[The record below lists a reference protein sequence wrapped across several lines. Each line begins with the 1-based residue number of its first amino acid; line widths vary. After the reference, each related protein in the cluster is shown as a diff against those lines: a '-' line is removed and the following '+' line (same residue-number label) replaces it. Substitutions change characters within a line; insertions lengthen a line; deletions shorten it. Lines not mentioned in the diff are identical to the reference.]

1 MEFNNT
7 NKEII
12 SVISSK
18 TEGVTETVMLKS
30 SDRASVTSIPNM
42 VKVNTSLTTPSMVTV
57 THNVR
62 ELTSQFNS
70 SNIKTSLINIYGKD
84 GKIFTSNRDIE
95 SVNIPLSSYPARLEY
110 NFTVV
115 ENGIEVEYKGDHTLS
130 SNAKESLISVSGKVN
145 NSQVE
150 LTIPQ
155 AVSKLD
161 DELSNIKNNLQNF
174 SFIYDESSKKYV
186 NLQNYLLSI
195 SSKLDILTKDI
206 ADVKEKTKDL

>member
-42 VKVNTSLTTPSMVTV
+42 VKVNTSLTIPSMVTV
-57 THNVR
+57 THDVR
-62 ELTSQFNS
+62 ELKSQFSDLNV
-70 SNIKTSLINIYGKD
+70 KTSLINIYGKD

>member
-7 NKEII
+7 NKETIL
-12 SVISSK
+12 VTSSK

-57 THNVR
+57 THDVR
-62 ELTSQFNS
+62 ELKSQFSDLNV
-70 SNIKTSLINIYGKD
+70 KTSLINIYGKD